1 MIWHLKRI
9 TAESFQSVK
18 CFYSVYKDNCFFYS
32 VCIFCDDQFEHWCEI
47 FEIYLC
53 FKHLFPDCP
62 H

>member
-47 FEIYLC
+47 FEIYL
-53 FKHLFPDCP
+53 LL
-62 H
+62 